1 MSAKELFLYY
11 SFNLKQVGY
20 DDGILEK
27 LGGTS
32 QTEAYIASIWTHLQT
47 NYCHSTLGS
56 KVLVERLPVIKH
68 YSGMNLRADG
78 PSLES
83 MYANTVNDLNGADL
97 MLYMGYDSIGGG
109 NAGVAYLGKVCRNDQ
124 DYKKQSISVYHTQ
137 ISFMGYLLAHEVGH
151 NLGMSHDF
159 APKHGGNG
167 GPCDKKGIMSYGG
180 LYQWSECSVN
190 DFTEHYNK
198 YKSNW
203 CLPGMYTYICT
214 YFRYICTL

>member
-1 MSAKELFLYY
+1 
-11 SFNLKQVGY
+11 
-20 DDGILEK
+20 
-27 LGGTS
+27 
-32 QTEAYIASIWTHLQT
+32 
-47 NYCHSTLGS
+47 
-56 KVLVERLPVIKH
+56 
-68 YSGMNLRADG
+68 MNLRADG

-190 DFTEHYNK
+190 DFTEHYNN
-198 YKSNW
+198 YKNDW
-203 CLPGMYTYICT
+203 CLPGMYIFSLHT
-214 YFRYICTL
+214 FLVV